1 MLRVGLTGGIGS
13 GKSTVARLFRVL
25 GVPVF
30 EADVEARW
38 LMENDDPIKQALK
51 YRFGEEVYRGHVLDR
66 TVLAAKVF
74 GNSSELQDLN
84 AIVHPAVRERFAKWC
99 TSQHASYAIME
110 AALMAENNGYRT
122 FDKVITVAAGE
133 ELRVQRV
140 IIRDG
145 TTEAAVRERIGH
157 QASEEER
164 RRIAHFI
171 VVNDGS
177 ELVIPQVLSIHESL
191 IRASA

>member
-13 GKSTVARLFRVL
+13 GKSTVARLFGVL

-30 EADVEARW
+30 EADAEARW
-38 LMENDDPIKQALK
+38 LMENDNSTKQALIQ
-51 YRFGEEVYRGHVLDR
+51 RFGTAVYRGDHLDR
-66 TVLAAKVF
+66 AALAARVF
-74 GNSSELQDLN
+74 GTPTELQDLN
-84 AIVHPAVRERFAKWC
+84 AIVHPAVRERFAMWC
-99 TSQHASYAIME
+99 ASQHASYAIME
-110 AALMAENNGYRT
+110 AALMAENSGYRS
-122 FDKVITVAAGE
+122 FDKVITVAAAE

-140 IIRDG
+140 IVRDG
-145 TTEAAVRERIGH
+145 TTEAAVRERMGH

-164 RRIAHFI
+164 KRIAHFI